1 MRRMSL
7 GLGIVVVGV
16 PTLGEYR
23 VQFRSTTYIRSS
35 QTVKL
40 FLHFIYY
47 AEAQDCTMFCWSI
60 LNKKNSRNR
69 TDREHT
75 NISSQQFGVYFF
87 LNNRSAINQYNY
99 FDEIPKKENWINSIT
114 LDPLMFNTNLFETAI
129 QQRSLISQTLTI

>member
-1 MRRMSL
+1 
-7 GLGIVVVGV
+7 
-16 PTLGEYR
+16 
-23 VQFRSTTYIRSS
+23 
-35 QTVKL
+35 
-40 FLHFIYY
+40 
-47 AEAQDCTMFCWSI
+47 MFCWSI

-75 NISSQQFGVYFF
+75 NISSQQFGFYFF

-129 QQRSLISQTLTI
+129 